1 MGAQGSAL
9 QSSEPSHPGSSLDD
23 KMAVFLDKGHTPMMA
38 QFHVLKQEHADCL
51 LFYRMGDFYELFY
64 DDAVIAAD
72 VLNITLTK
80 RGKSNGDDIPMCG
93 VPHHSYEAYLAKL
106 IKAGHKVAICEQT
119 ETPDEAKAR
128 AKREGR
134 SASKALVNRAA
145 VRIVTPGT
153 LTEDHLLDSRQNNY
167 LCSLSDIGG
176 VCGAAWIDLSTGS
189 FLTQDVDYRSV
200 PSLLERVEPSEV
212 LLNDIVKNQLSD
224 ALNPFLDKVSIH
236 DTTLFNTE
244 NAQSHL
250 KRLFDVGTLESFGD
264 FSRAEISAAGALI
277 DYILRT
283 QKGKAPHIQRPTRM
297 VADKVMDIDG
307 ATRRNLELMRTLS
320 GEKNGSF
327 LHVLD
332 HTVTGAGARLLQAY
346 VSAPLADVV
355 AINAR
360 LDRVQCL
367 VNNDDLRGDLRNL
380 LKGVPDMHRAL
391 ARLSVDRG
399 GPKDLV
405 MIREGLRQTEL
416 LRAEIQNNS
425 DLCAVFSD
433 TLIDLQYP
441 PQLADLLDKLRIGI
455 ADEPPTFVRD
465 GGFVR
470 SGYSAPLDKLLRL
483 KTDSKSLIAAL
494 QGKYQKLTHIDRLKI
509 KFNNVLGYFVEV
521 TAKHADALMVAGDD
535 SAMPAPN
542 PFIHRQT
549 LANAVRFTTAEL
561 SDLERDVASADDKIS
576 ALELQIFNDFVSQL
590 NALADDIGRI
600 AHAVAQ
606 IDVFSGLADLAR
618 HMDYCRPEIDESRR
632 FDIKGGRHPVVE
644 KALQK
649 QAQPFIPNDCTLNP
663 EQRLWLLTGPNMAG
677 KSTFLRQ
684 NALIAIMAHIGSFVP
699 AKTAHIGL
707 IDKCFSRVGASD
719 DLARGQS
726 TFMVEMVETAA
737 ILNQSTMR
745 SLVILDEIGRGTAT
759 YDGLSIAWSC
769 VEYLHNH
776 NKCRSLFAT
785 HYHELTALEDRLDAL
800 SCHSVQVKDWDNQ
813 IIFMHKV
820 INGSANRSYGVHVA
834 KLAGL
839 PHSVIHRAG
848 AILDQLNA
856 QKSGQKEGLQLD
868 DLPLFSADLD
878 VVADVSEPLDVSP
891 LDTKAV
897 QALYEA
903 LYDLQPDELSPKA
916 ALDIVYRL
924 KSLL

>member
-1 MGAQGSAL
+1 MRAQGSAL
-9 QSSEPSHPGSSLDD
+9 QSDPQDDSELGLDD
-23 KMAVFLDKGHTPMMA
+23 KMAAFLDKGHTPMMA

-64 DDAVIAAD
+64 EDAIIAAD

-119 ETPDEAKAR
+119 ETPEEAKAR

-134 SASKALVNRAA
+134 SVSTALVNRAA

-176 VCGAAWIDLSTGS
+176 VCGAAWVDLSTGS
-189 FLTQDVDYRSV
+189 FSTQNVDYRAV
-200 PSLLERVEPSEV
+200 PSLLERVDPSEV
-212 LLNDIVKNQLSD
+212 LLNDIVKDQLSD
-224 ALNPFLDKVSIH
+224 TLTPFLDKVSVH
-236 DTTLFNTE
+236 DTTLFNSE
-244 NAQSHL
+244 NAHGYL
-250 KRLFDVGTLESFGD
+250 KRLFDVDTLESFGD

-283 QKGKAPHIQRPTRM
+283 QKGKTPHIQRPVKM
-297 VADKVMDIDG
+297 AADQVMDIDG
-307 ATRRNLELMRTLS
+307 ATRRNLELTRTLS
-320 GEKNGSF
+320 GDKKGSF
-327 LHVLD
+327 LDVLD

-346 VSAPLADVV
+346 VSAPLANVT

-360 LDRVQCL
+360 LDRVDCL
-367 VNNDDLRGDLRNL
+367 AKHDDLRGDLRGL

-391 ARLSVDRG
+391 ARLSVGRG

-405 MIREGLRQTEL
+405 MIRDGLIKTEI
-416 LRAEIQNNS
+416 LRAEIQNNK
-425 DLCAVFSD
+425 DLSAVFSD
-433 TLIDLQYP
+433 TLNDLQYP
-441 PQLADLLDKLRIGI
+441 PKLADLLDQLRLGI
-455 ADEPPTFVRD
+455 IDEPATFVRD

-470 SGYSAPLDKLLRL
+470 AGYSAPLDKLIKL
-483 KTDSKSLIAAL
+483 KTGSKGLIAEL
-494 QGKYQKLTHIDRLKI
+494 QGKYQKLTGIDRLKI

-521 TAKHADALMVAGDD
+521 TSKHADALMVKADD
-535 SAMPAPN
+535 DASSASN

-561 SDLERDVASADDKIS
+561 SELERDVASADDKIS
-576 ALELQIFNDFVSQL
+576 ALEVQIFDDFVARL
-590 NALADDIGRI
+590 NDMANDVGRI

-606 IDVFSGLADLAR
+606 IDVFAGLADLAR
-618 HMDYCRPEIDESRR
+618 EMNYTRPSIDESRR
-632 FDIKGGRHPVVE
+632 FDIQGGRHPVVE

-649 QAQPFIPNDCTLNP
+649 QAQPFVPNDCKLNP

-699 AKTAHIGL
+699 ADRAHIGL

-737 ILNQSTMR
+737 ILNQSTER

-759 YDGLSIAWSC
+759 YDGLSIAWAC
-769 VEYLHNH
+769 VEYLHNQ

-785 HYHELTALEDRLDAL
+785 HYHELTALEERLDAL

-820 INGSANRSYGVHVA
+820 IKGSANRSYGVHVA

-839 PHSVIHRAG
+839 PHSVIRRAEG
-848 AILDQLNA
+848 ILEQLDA
-856 QKSGQKEGLQLD
+856 QKKNASSPLHMD
-868 DLPLFSADLD
+868 DLPLFSADIEAVAEQNETLD
-878 VVADVSEPLDVSP
+878 DLPLDADTIHALSDA
-891 LDTKAV
+891 LD
-897 QALYEA
+897 
-903 LYDLQPDELSPKA
+903 DIHPDELSPKA
-916 ALDIVYRL
+916 ALDLLYKL
-924 KSLL
+924 KSMI